1 MTDINPNQKFTN
13 ARLMAVQACYA
24 KEMSDE
30 RWEKIT
36 SKFLLGEIGGQVI
49 EDGVAGREKYV
60 DLQPADAGLFTSLI
74 KEYQEKEDMINE
86 IIRTNLGEKLD
97 YERMEL
103 LLKCVL
109 RMGIAEFYA
118 NPSLPSAIIV
128 NEYVD
133 MTRTF
138 FSGVEAKIVNA
149 LLDKFA
155 KVMRG

>member
-1 MTDINPNQKFTN
+1 MTDVNPNQKFTN

-24 KEMSDE
+24 KELNDE
-30 RWEKIT
+30 NWDKIT

-60 DLQPADAGLFTSLI
+60 SLQPADAALFTKLV
-74 KEYQEKEDMINE
+74 KEYQDKEEMINE
-86 IIRTNLGEKLD
+86 IIRTNLGDKLD
-97 YERMEL
+97 FDRMEI

-109 RMGIAEFYA
+109 RIGLTEFYV

-133 MTRTF
+133 MTRAF
-138 FSGVEAKIVNA
+138 FSGTEAKIVNA
-149 LLDKFA
+149 MLDKFA
-155 KVMRG
+155 KVMQG

>member
-24 KEMSDE
+24 QEISEE
-30 RWEKIT
+30 RWEKVT

-60 DLQPADAGLFTSLI
+60 DLQPADAPLFTKLV
-74 KEYQEKEDMINE
+74 KEYQEKTDLINE
-86 IIRTNLGEKLD
+86 IVRTNLGEKLD
-97 YERMEL
+97 YDRMEL

-109 RMGIAEFYA
+109 RMGIAEFYV
-118 NPSLPSAIIV
+118 NPSLPSAIII

-133 MTRTF
+133 MARAF
-138 FSGVEAKIVNA
+138 FSGTEAKIVNA
-149 LLDKFA
+149 FLDKFS

>member
-1 MTDINPNQKFTN
+1 MTETNSNQKFTN

-24 KEMSDE
+24 KEMTEE

-74 KEYQEKEDMINE
+74 KEYQEKEDMIND

-97 YERMEL
+97 YERITATNLALKIILEEL
-103 LLKCVL
+103 NQSN
-109 RMGIAEFYA
+109 A
-118 NPSLPSAIIV
+118 S
-128 NEYVD
+128 
-133 MTRTF
+133 
-138 FSGVEAKIVNA
+138 KINSNIYINY
-149 LLDKFA
+149 
-155 KVMRG
+155 

>member
-1 MTDINPNQKFTN
+1 MTDTNPNQKFTN

-60 DLQPADAGLFTSLI
+60 DIQPADAGLFTSLV

-109 RMGIAEFYA
+109 RMGITEFYA

-133 MTRTF
+133 MTRAF